1 MNERTLPL
9 FPALAIGAALFC
21 LPLQAAAK
29 GNDQAEIKA
38 LEERLAKAVAAKN
51 VDAIMESYV
60 ADESLH
66 VFDVIPPRQ
75 YVGAK
80 AYRKDWSDFLS
91 MFDGPITFEL
101 SDLAVTTAGTMAY
114 GHCVQHMSGTDKKG
128 KKIDL
133 TVRVTDV
140 YRKAN
145 GKWLI
150 VHEHV
155 SVPVDFENG
164 KPDMSSK
171 P

>member
-1 MNERTLPL
+1 MKERTRRL
-9 FPALAIGAALFC
+9 FPTLAIAAALC
-21 LPLQAAAK
+21 GLALQADAK

-38 LEERLAKAVAAKN
+38 LEERFAKAVQAKDI
-51 VDAIMESYV
+51 DAIMQSYV
-60 ADESLH
+60 ADESLF

-80 AYRKDWSDFLS
+80 AYRKDWTDFLG
-91 MFDGPITFEL
+91 MFDGPITFEI
-101 SDLAVTTAGTMAY
+101 SDLAVTTAGGMAY
-114 GHCVQHMSGTDKKG
+114 GHGIQHMSGSDKKG

-140 YRKAN
+140 YRKIN

-155 SVPVDFENG
+155 SVPVDFESG